1 MIIRAD
7 LPVGVKIAQ
16 TIHAAGE
23 SSPGSLPS
31 DTRAV
36 ALQARDE
43 AELLSLERAL
53 TDAGFY
59 FSAIREPDP
68 PWNGALMAI
77 GLAPQPRTPELR
89 QLLGRLPLVR

>member
-1 MIIRAD
+1 VIIRAD
-7 LPVGVKIAQ
+7 LPIGTKIAQ

-23 SSPGSLPS
+23 SSPGNLPS

-36 ALQARDE
+36 ALHARDE
-43 AELLSLERAL
+43 AELLALEQAL
-53 TDAGFY
+53 TDAGFV

-77 GLAPQPRTPELR
+77 GLAPQPRTPALR